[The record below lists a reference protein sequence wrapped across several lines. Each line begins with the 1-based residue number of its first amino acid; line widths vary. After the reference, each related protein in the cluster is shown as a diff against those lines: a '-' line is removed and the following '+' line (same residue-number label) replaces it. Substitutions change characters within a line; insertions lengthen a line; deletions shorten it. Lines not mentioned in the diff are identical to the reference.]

1 MPYQCSVGPGQQ
13 IYLDNLGDQTLIT
26 VASQGGGQ
34 EQQASS
40 SVTTGPWTAL
50 PQVAQTQG
58 GVVIRCT
65 TAQGTITL
73 QVQGTQMSTMTGTV
87 NWATMQPLPLQT
99 VATMPGAA
107 PMPPM
112 TPMAPMPPMQP
123 GELHMGDMH
132 MSTKPMTMRMG
143 DMTLQMGNGPTP
155 SARQF
160 CTQCGAPV
168 TAEDKFCGHCGHQL
182 QR

>member
-1 MPYQCSVGPGQQ
+1 MPYQCSVSPGTQL
-13 IYLDNLGDQTLIT
+13 YLDNLGDQTVIT

-34 EQQASS
+34 QQQASS
-40 SVTTGPWTAL
+40 ITTGPWTAL

-65 TAQGTITL
+65 TAQGTTTL
-73 QVQGTQMSTMTGTV
+73 QVQGTQVSTMTGAVHWGTE
-87 NWATMQPLPLQT
+87 QSLPLQT
-99 VATMPGAA
+99 VPTMPGAA
-107 PMPPM
+107 SSPMPPM
-112 TPMAPMPPMQP
+112 PPMQPMQP
-123 GELHMGDMH
+123 GELHMGNMH
-132 MSTKPMTMRMG
+132 MSANPMTMRMG
-143 DMTLQMGNGPTP
+143 DMTLQMGNGPT
-155 SARQF
+155 SGARQF